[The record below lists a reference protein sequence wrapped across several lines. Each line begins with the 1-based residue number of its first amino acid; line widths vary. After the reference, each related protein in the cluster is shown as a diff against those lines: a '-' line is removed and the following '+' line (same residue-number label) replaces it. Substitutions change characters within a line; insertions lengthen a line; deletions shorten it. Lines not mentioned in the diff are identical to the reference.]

1 MNYNYLLTF
10 CDDLAAN
17 SSALAVGDFYSSDR
31 RSNQASPCKLPK
43 YE

>member
-17 SSALAVGDFYSSDR
+17 STTLAVGDFNSSHR
-31 RSNQASPCKLPK
+31 RSNKASASELLK